1 MKPRGL
7 LMIEHRIIERMI
19 RVIGKEIKRL
29 ESGGRTDS
37 RFIDTAVDFIRTYA
51 DRTHHGKEEDIL
63 FRDCI
68 NKSMTKQDNDMMN
81 ELVEEHKYA
90 RNTVRTLI
98 EAKEKH
104 EKGDES
110 QKSIIIDKL
119 KELVDF
125 YPVHI
130 QREDDVFFPD
140 TERYFS
146 NDELNQM
153 LDEFFRF
160 DQKMIHE
167 KYLSVVKRYE
177 Q

>member
-1 MKPRGL
+1 
-7 LMIEHRIIERMI
+7 MIEHRIIEKMI
-19 RVIGKEIKRL
+19 GIIDKEIKRL
-29 ESGGRTDS
+29 DSGGRPDS

-63 FRDCI
+63 FRDCA
-68 NKSMTKQDNDMMN
+68 NKSMTEQDSIMMN

-90 RNTVRTLI
+90 RKTVKTLL
-98 EAKEKH
+98 EAKEMY

-110 QKSIIIDKL
+110 QKPVIIAHL
-119 KELVDF
+119 KALVDF

-160 DQKMIHE
+160 DQRMIHE
-167 KYLSVVKRYE
+167 KYLSVVQKYE
-177 Q
+177 KLI